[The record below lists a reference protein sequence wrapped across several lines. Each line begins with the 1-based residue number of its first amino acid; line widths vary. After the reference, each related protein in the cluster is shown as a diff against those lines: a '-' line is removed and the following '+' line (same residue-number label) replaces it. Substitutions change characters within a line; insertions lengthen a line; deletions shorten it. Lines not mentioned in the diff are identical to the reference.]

1 MKPPTKSPKPSRE
14 LAAAIEAALAGG
26 EVVRKYHGG
35 TFQIS
40 YKGEINLVTDADKE
54 SERTIISIL
63 RRRVPGVAVLA
74 EESGEEE
81 GTTNRRFLV
90 DPLDGTTNFAHGY
103 PCFAVSIGFEEAG
116 EMRAGVVYDPLREE
130 LFVAEKGGGAFL
142 NGTKLQVSKT
152 RELRH
157 ALLVT
162 GFPYDLRDDLS
173 GSLRMFKRFLGA
185 TRAIRRDG
193 SAALDLCY
201 VAAGRFDGFWEEKL
215 GPWDTAAGSIIV
227 TEAGGSVSDFSGNL
241 FTCYGKEILAN
252 NGALHEEMLGVLGS
266 PDPR

>member
-1 MKPPTKSPKPSRE
+1 MKPPMKQTKE

-26 EVVRKYHGG
+26 EVVRRYHGG
-35 TFQIS
+35 KFEIS
-40 YKGEINLVTDADKE
+40 FKGETNLVTDADKE
-54 SERTIISIL
+54 SERTIVSIL
-63 RRRVPGVAVLA
+63 RRRVPGAAVLA
-74 EESGEEE
+74 EEGGEQK
-81 GTTNRRFLV
+81 GTTNGRFLV

-103 PCFAVSIGFEEAG
+103 PCFSVSIGFEQDG
-116 EMRAGVVYDPLREE
+116 EIRAGVVYDPVHEE
-130 LFVAEKGGGAFL
+130 LFVAEKGEGAFL

-162 GFPYDLRDDLS
+162 GFPYDLRDDLE
-173 GSLRMFKRFLGA
+173 GSLRLFKRFLGA

-201 VAAGRFDGFWEEKL
+201 VAAGRLDGFWEEKL

-227 TEAGGSVSDFSGNL
+227 TEAGGSVSDFSGAA
-241 FTCYGKEILAN
+241 FTCHGKEILSS
-252 NGALHEEMLGVLGS
+252 NGVLHEEMLGVLQS
-266 PDPR
+266 SDPR